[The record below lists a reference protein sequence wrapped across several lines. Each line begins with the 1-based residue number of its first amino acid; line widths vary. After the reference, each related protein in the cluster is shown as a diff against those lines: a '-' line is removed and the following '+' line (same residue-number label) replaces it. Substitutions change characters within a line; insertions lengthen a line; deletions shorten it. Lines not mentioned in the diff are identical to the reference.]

1 MSGLAVAAVLA
12 GSILLAGMFSVEVAL
27 SVAIV
32 ELAAG
37 FVVGNAFSLT
47 APDWLTFIATFA
59 GVVLSFLAGAEV
71 DTPQL
76 RREWRASFSIG
87 TVSFAAPFVVVGL
100 LAYYGL
106 GWNHRQAEIAGNRA
120 LDHEPR
126 RRLRRARGDGPQPD
140 AWSASG

>member
-1 MSGLAVAAVLA
+1 MSGLAIAAVLA
-12 GSILLAGMFSVEVAL
+12 GSILLAAMFSVEVAL

-47 APDWLTFIATFA
+47 DPDWLTFIATFA

-76 RREWRASFSIG
+76 RR
-87 TVSFAAPFVVVGL
+87 
-100 LAYYGL
+100 
-106 GWNHRQAEIAGNRA
+106 
-120 LDHEPR
+120 
-126 RRLRRARGDGPQPD
+126 
-140 AWSASG
+140 